1 MITQTELASLTIVE
15 LRRYAKEQNIK
26 IGSLT
31 TKKDILQHILESQ
44 QQTQLTV
51 SSAAPVSTEAE
62 KSSGSSPAAPSVP
75 ERRAMIITD
84 DPDEIPMAR
93 PARAQA
99 SALSNKPAQAAS
111 GKNKPAFSLEGA
123 KAWHNPQPFSAAQQP
138 SKYAPQL
145 SQQAVS
151 SFSMQQG
158 GESSAMPLRPA
169 ARVSRF
175 GPEAGTPAP
184 IAVPAAPIVPQG
196 YRPAAYAQ
204 PGTTRYQ
211 SPQPGAPVQAPAL
224 EMARELP
231 PVTATAGYRR
241 QLPEYQAQSSEVQPR
256 PFTPFRPRDPQARE
270 MGVNPAVPELLAT
283 GDVGDGAGVL
293 EVHPDGYGFLRAG
306 NFLPGK
312 NDVYVSNAQIRR
324 FSLRSGDQVEGKTRP
339 QREGDRYAAML
350 YITKINGAE
359 ADEPHT
365 RKDFD
370 ELTPIYPHQIIRLS
384 SSVQPDPVLRF
395 IDLFAP
401 VGLGQR
407 ALIVAPPKAGKTTI
421 LKKIALSI
429 RAQHPDLRL
438 MMLLVDERP
447 EEVTDLKEAIGGD
460 IYYSTFDEPAE
471 NHARASELVIERAM
485 RLVEQ
490 GMDVVIL
497 MDSLTRLSRAY
508 NMTAPNSARIMSG
521 GLVSGALNRPKRF
534 FGAARK
540 LKEGGSLTIIATA
553 IVETGSRMDDVIY
566 EEFKGTGNME
576 LTLDRG
582 LQERRLFPA
591 VSIAKSGTRHEELL
605 LSKEEIDV
613 AGKVR
618 AMIAG
623 ASEQEGISLVLSMM
637 EKTKDNNDFVA
648 RFDNWVKLMN
658 SGR

>member
-1 MITQTELASLTIVE
+1 MITQTELSAMTIVE
-15 LRRYAKEQNIK
+15 LRRFAKGNNIK
-26 IGSLT
+26 IGALT
-31 TKKDILQHILESQ
+31 TKVDIVQRIMDGQ
-44 QQTQLTV
+44 KQVQLNAPIT
-51 SSAAPVSTEAE
+51 SFTRQEAAKPLDDT
-62 KSSGSSPAAPSVP
+62 AAGPSLP

-84 DPDEIPMAR
+84 DLEEAPAPRIAR
-93 PARAQA
+93 TPAAP
-99 SALSNKPAQAAS
+99 PAGRPVQTS
-111 GKNKPAFSLEGA
+111 TGRNKPAFTLEGA
-123 KAWHNPQPFSAAQQP
+123 KAWHNPQPFTATQPP

-145 SQQAVS
+145 SQLGGTNSTAQA
-151 SFSMQQG
+151 G
-158 GESSAMPLRPA
+158 DNSALSLRPVP
-169 ARVSRF
+169 RVSRF
-175 GPEAGTPAP
+175 GPEAGAPVQTPAP
-184 IAVPAAPIVPQG
+184 SAPVIPQG

-211 SPQPGAPVQAPAL
+211 APQPGVSMPGPVM
-224 EMARELP
+224 ETGRELP
-231 PVTATAGYRR
+231 PVTATTGYRR
-241 QLPEYQAQSSEVQPR
+241 QLPEFQTQALEPQTPR
-256 PFTPFRPRDPQARE
+256 PYLPLRPRDPQARE
-270 MGVNPAVPELLAT
+270 LGINPAVPEMLAT

-312 NDVYVSNAQIRR
+312 SDVYVSNAQIRR
-324 FSLRSGDQVEGKTRP
+324 FNLRSGDQVEGKTRP

-350 YITKINGAE
+350 YITRINGVE
-359 ADEPHT
+359 ADEPNT

-370 ELTPIYPHQIIRLS
+370 QLTPIYPYQLIRLS

-395 IDLFAP
+395 IDLFVP
-401 VGLGQR
+401 IGMGQR

-429 RAQHPDLRL
+429 RAQHPQLQL
-438 MMLLVDERP
+438 MLLLVDERP

-460 IYYSTFDEPAE
+460 IFYSTFDEPAE

-490 GMDVVIL
+490 GKDVVIL

-521 GLVSGALNRPKRF
+521 GLVAGSLNRPKRF

-553 IVETGSRMDDVIY
+553 IVDTGSRMDDVIY

-591 VSIAKSGTRHEELL
+591 VSISKSGTRHEELL
-605 LSKEEIDV
+605 LTKDEIEV

-623 ASEQEGISLVLSMM
+623 LSEQDGISLVLSMM
-637 EKTKDNNDFVA
+637 EKTKDNDDFVA
-648 RFDNWVKLMN
+648 RFDNWAKLMN
-658 SGR
+658 SRR

>member
-1 MITQTELASLTIVE
+1 MIIQTELAAMTIVE
-15 LRRYAKEQNIK
+15 LRRFAKQNSIK
-26 IGSLT
+26 IGTLT

-44 QQTQLTV
+44 QKTELDGPLTNLV
-51 SSAAPVSTEAE
+51 IHEAA
-62 KSSGSSPAAPSVP
+62 GSLGDTADSPALP

-84 DPDEIPMAR
+84 DPEEMPAPR
-93 PARAQA
+93 PARTPIAP
-99 SALSNKPAQAAS
+99 PAGRPVQTS
-111 GKNKPAFSLEGA
+111 TGRNKPAFTLEGA
-123 KAWHNPQPFSAAQQP
+123 KAWHNPQPFTATHPP

-145 SQQAVS
+145 SQQGGTYTA
-151 SFSMQQG
+151 QQA
-158 GESSAMPLRPA
+158 GENNAMSLRPIT
-169 ARVSRF
+169 RVSRF
-175 GPEAGTPAP
+175 GPEASAPTQTP
-184 IAVPAAPIVPQG
+184 VPAASLIPQG

-211 SPQPGAPVQAPAL
+211 TPQLGASMPASVL
-224 EMARELP
+224 EMGRELP
-231 PVTATAGYRR
+231 PVTATTGYRR
-241 QLPEYQAQSSEVQPR
+241 QLPEFQTQTAEPQTPR
-256 PFTPFRPRDPQARE
+256 PFLPLRPRDPQARE
-270 MGVNPAVPELLAT
+270 LGINPAVPEMLAT

-312 NDVYVSNAQIRR
+312 SDVYVSNAQIRR
-324 FSLRSGDQVEGKTRP
+324 FNLRSGDQIEGKTRP

-350 YITKINGAE
+350 YITKINGVE
-359 ADEPHT
+359 ADEPNP

-370 ELTPIYPHQIIRLS
+370 ELTPAYPHQLIRLS
-384 SSVQPDPVLRF
+384 SSAQPDPVLRF

-401 VGLGQR
+401 IGMGQR

-429 RAQHPDLRL
+429 RAQHPKLQL

-460 IYYSTFDEPAE
+460 IFYSTFDEPAE

-490 GMDVVIL
+490 GKDVVIL

-521 GLVSGALNRPKRF
+521 GLVAGCLNRPKRF

-540 LKEGGSLTIIATA
+540 LQEGGSLTIIATA
-553 IVETGSRMDDVIY
+553 IVDTGSRMDDVIY

-591 VSIAKSGTRHEELL
+591 ISIAKSGTRHEELL
-605 LSKEEIDV
+605 LTNDEMDV

-618 AMIAG
+618 AMIVG
-623 ASEQEGISLVLSMM
+623 MSEQEGISLVLSMM
-637 EKTKDNNDFVA
+637 EKTKDNDDFVA
-648 RFDNWVKLMN
+648 RFDNWAKLMN
-658 SGR
+658 SRR